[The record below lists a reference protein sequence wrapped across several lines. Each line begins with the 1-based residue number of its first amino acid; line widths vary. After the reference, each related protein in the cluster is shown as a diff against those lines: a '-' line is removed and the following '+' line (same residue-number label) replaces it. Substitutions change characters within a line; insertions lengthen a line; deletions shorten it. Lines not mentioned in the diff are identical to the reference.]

1 MNHYKLPINILIA
14 DDHRLIT
21 DGLTKVLHEEEGIG
35 EIYTARNGKEAV
47 DKAMTHNIDCV
58 IMDIN
63 MPVLNGLEAT
73 KLIKKN
79 KPHIK
84 VIVVSMQCDAPVVN
98 KMLKAGADAFINKDT
113 GTEELLKA
121 IEKVMKGEK
130 YISPEIAT
138 GLFTHLTDRNVNT
151 PLSDKHLTGRETE
164 IIRCIAD
171 GLTNNEIAAKLFISN
186 VTVETHRKNIL
197 AKLQIKNTA
206 LLVKYAIEH
215 KLL

>member
-1 MNHYKLPINILIA
+1 MNQYQLPVNLLIA
-14 DDHRLIT
+14 DDHQLIT
-21 DGLTKVLHEEEGIG
+21 EGLTKILKGEEGIG
-35 EIYTARNGKEAV
+35 ELYTARNGKEAV
-47 DKAMTHNIDCV
+47 DKAMAHNIDCV

-73 KLIKKN
+73 KLIKKD

-84 VIVVSMQCDAPVVN
+84 VIVVSMQCDASVVN

-121 IEKVMKGEK
+121 IEKVRKGEK

-138 GLFTHLTDRNVNT
+138 GLFTHLTDRDVNT